1 MKKPELNPYITQ
13 LYYKI
18 LLSLNKSK
26 GYEGVVKIRI
36 VSTAN
41 KLSDVNLYIDTI
53 ASTILFVAINGR
65 RVPEDEIIFRDHH
78 ILIKK

>member
-1 MKKPELNPYITQ
+1 LKKPELNPYITQ
-13 LYYKI
+13 LSYKI

-36 VSTAN
+36 VSAN